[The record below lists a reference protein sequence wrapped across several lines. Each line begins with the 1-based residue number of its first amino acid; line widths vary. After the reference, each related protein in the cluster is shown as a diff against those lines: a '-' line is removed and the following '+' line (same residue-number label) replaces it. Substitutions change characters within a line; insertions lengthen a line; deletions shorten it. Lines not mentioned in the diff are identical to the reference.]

1 MRKSRK
7 ERLKYFE
14 QEGEWSKE
22 EHLCRHKALIKER
35 KKEIAQEKKERKKR
49 NEQRR
54 VK

>member
-22 EHLCRHKALIKER
+22 EHIRRHKALIKER
-35 KKEIAQEKKERKKR
+35 KKEIAKEKEERKKT
-49 NEQRR
+49 NEE
-54 VK
+54 